1 MRGTA
6 NTCLPFK
13 VLWMRCICVL
23 CRILN
28 KMSDKKKIDNRIYN
42 YFDVLAKGNQF
53 KNKRV
58 LLESIHEIKDVRA
71 RERYLKEQT
80 EARKGRDRTRIERK
94 AAR

>member
-1 MRGTA
+1 
-6 NTCLPFK
+6 
-13 VLWMRCICVL
+13 
-23 CRILN
+23 
-28 KMSDKKKIDNRIYN
+28 MSDKKKIDNRIYN

-58 LLESIHEIKDVRA
+58 LLESIHEIMDVRA

-94 AAR
+94 AAREQKKIIEREAINAAATTDSQSVI